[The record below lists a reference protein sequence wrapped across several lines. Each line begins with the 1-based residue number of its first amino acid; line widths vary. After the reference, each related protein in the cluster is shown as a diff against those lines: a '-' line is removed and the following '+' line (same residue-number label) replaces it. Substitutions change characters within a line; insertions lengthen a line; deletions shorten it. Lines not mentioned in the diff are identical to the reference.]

1 MRKLSVISFK
11 NLSRKNPTPAFELK
25 PKPKTKPKPKP
36 GALKERKKNTSFR
49 LSLSLLI

>member
-11 NLSRKNPTPAFELK
+11 NLSRKNPTPAFEL
-25 PKPKTKPKPKP
+25 KPKTKPKPKP